1 MPVRTEDAVTLYRF
15 EPEEDITAYE
25 VALLVM
31 GIPPFHLSGIIVTDD
46 QMRGDEG
53 NDFPVPPK
61 LHRHFKP
68 IGGKAEPQE
77 GA

>member
-1 MPVRTEDAVTLYRF
+1 MTLYRF

-25 VALLVM
+25 LAKLVI
-31 GIPPFHLSGIIVTDD
+31 GLPPFDLSGIIASEE
-46 QMRGDEG
+46 QMRGEG
-53 NDFPVPPK
+53 SDLPVPPE

-77 GA
+77 GP